1 MGKDDARPG
10 EAGAD
15 KLGPLIKVANT
26 LIEKELNNRVASM
39 FEGYSLT
46 GPQITLMVY
55 LHDARGRVVTQREI
69 ADRFVLSH
77 PTIRGIVKRL
87 ESAGLIKTSQLESD
101 RRQILLELTAEGQ
114 RLINAHIDDIHGV
127 MKQINGKI
135 TDGLGSVEQK
145 RLIAA
150 FKRIIANFSESSTR

>member
-1 MGKDDARPG
+1 MEDAKFDA
-10 EAGAD
+10 AGAD
-15 KLGPLIKVANT
+15 SLGPLIKVANT

-55 LHDARGRVVTQREI
+55 LHDAHGHAVTQREI

-87 ESAGLIKTSQLESD
+87 ESAGLIKTSQLASD

-114 RLINAHIDDIHGV
+114 RLMDAHVDDIHGV

-135 TDGLGSVEQK
+135 TDGLTSAEQV
-145 RLIAA
+145 RLVAA
-150 FKRIIANFSESSTR
+150 LKRIVANFSDGSMQ

>member
-1 MGKDDARPG
+1 MKDAEIDANG
-10 EAGAD
+10 VD
-15 KLGPLIKVANT
+15 SLGPLIKVANT

-55 LHDARGRVVTQREI
+55 LHDAHGHAVTQREI

-87 ESAGLIKTSQLESD
+87 EGSGLINTSQLESD
-101 RRQILLELTAEGQ
+101 RRQILLGLTVEGR
-114 RLINAHIDDIHGV
+114 RLMDAHINDIHGV
-127 MKQINGKI
+127 MKQINTMI
-135 TDGLGSVEQK
+135 TDGLSGAEQEK
-145 RLIAA
+145 LVAA
-150 FKRIIANFSESSTR
+150 LKRIVANFSEDSAQ

>member
-1 MGKDDARPG
+1 MDKSDAKFD
-10 EAGAD
+10 ATGAD
-15 KLGPLIKVANT
+15 SLGPLIKVANT

-55 LHDARGRVVTQREI
+55 LHDAHGHAVTQREI

-101 RRQILLELTAEGQ
+101 RRQILLELTPEGR
-114 RLINAHIDDIHGV
+114 RLMDVHIDDIHGV
-127 MKQINGKI
+127 MEQINAMI
-135 TDGLGSVEQK
+135 TEGLTGAEQK
-145 RLIAA
+145 KLVAA
-150 FKRIIANFSESSTR
+150 LKRIVANFSDGASR

>member
-1 MGKDDARPG
+1 MDMKDAEVDVT
-10 EAGAD
+10 GAD
-15 KLGPLIKVANT
+15 SLGPLIKVANT

-55 LHDARGRVVTQREI
+55 LHDAHGHTVTQREI

-87 ESAGLIKTSQLESD
+87 ESAGLIKTSQLQTD
-101 RRQILLELTAEGQ
+101 RRQILLELTAEGR
-114 RLINAHIDDIHGV
+114 RLMDAHVDDIHTV
-127 MKQINGKI
+127 MRQINTKI
-135 TDGLGSVEQK
+135 TDGLGSAEQK
-145 RLIAA
+145 KLVAA
-150 FKRIIANFSESSTR
+150 LKRIVANFSE

>member
-1 MGKDDARPG
+1 MDKSDAKFD
-10 EAGAD
+10 ATGAD
-15 KLGPLIKVANT
+15 SLGPLIKVANT

-55 LHDARGRVVTQREI
+55 LHDAHGHAVTQREI

-87 ESAGLIKTSQLESD
+87 ESAGLIETSQLESD
-101 RRQILLELTAEGQ
+101 RRQILLELTAEGL
-114 RLINAHIDDIHGV
+114 RLMDAHIEDIHAAMERINAR
-127 MKQINGKI
+127 I
-135 TDGLGSVEQK
+135 TDGFGVAEQK
-145 RLIAA
+145 KLVAA
-150 FKRIIANFSESSTR
+150 LKRIVTNFSE

>member
-1 MGKDDARPG
+1 MDMGNAEVAVTG
-10 EAGAD
+10 VGS
-15 KLGPLIKVANT
+15 LGPLIKVANT

-55 LHDARGRVVTQREI
+55 LHDARGNAVTQREI

-87 ESAGLIKTSQLESD
+87 ESAGLIETSQLESD

-114 RLINAHIDDIHGV
+114 RLMDVHIDDIHGI
-127 MKQINGKI
+127 MRRINGKI
-135 TDGLGSVEQK
+135 TDGLDGIEQAK
-145 RLIAA
+145 LVAA
-150 FKRIIANFSESSTR
+150 LKRIVVNFSE

>member
-1 MGKDDARPG
+1 MENEKAKFDAT
-10 EAGAD
+10 GAD
-15 KLGPLIKVANT
+15 NLGPLIKVANT

-55 LHDARGRVVTQREI
+55 LHDAHGHAVTQREI

-114 RLINAHIDDIHGV
+114 RLMDAHIDDIHGV
-127 MKQINGKI
+127 MKQINGRI
-135 TDGLGSVEQK
+135 TDGLTSAEQA
-145 RLIAA
+145 RLVAA
-150 FKRIIANFSESSTR
+150 LKRIVANFSNGSKQ

>member
-1 MGKDDARPG
+1 MDKDDVKFDAT
-10 EAGAD
+10 GAD
-15 KLGPLIKVANT
+15 SLGPLIKVANT

-55 LHDARGRVVTQREI
+55 LHDMRGHSVTQREI

-87 ESAGLIKTSQLESD
+87 ESAGLIVTSQLESD
-101 RRQILLELTAEGQ
+101 RRQILLELTVEGQ
-114 RLINAHIDDIHGV
+114 RLMNAHIDDIHGV
-127 MKQINGKI
+127 MRQINAKI
-135 TDGLGSVEQK
+135 TNGLESAEQEK
-145 RLIAA
+145 LVAA
-150 FKRIIANFSESSTR
+150 LKHIVANFSNGSTQ

>member
-1 MGKDDARPG
+1 MENTGV
-10 EAGAD
+10 EAAGVD
-15 KLGPLIKVANT
+15 GLGPLIKVANT

-55 LHDARGRVVTQREI
+55 LHDARGRCVTQREI

-87 ESAGLIKTSQLESD
+87 ESAGLIETSQLESD
-101 RRQILLELTAEGQ
+101 RRQILLELTAAGQ
-114 RLINAHIDDIHGV
+114 RLMDAHIDDIHAV
-127 MKQINGKI
+127 MGQINARI
-135 TDGLGSVEQK
+135 TDGLSQAEQK
-145 RLIAA
+145 RLVGAL
-150 FKRIIANFSESSTR
+150 KRVVANFAE

>member
-1 MGKDDARPG
+1 MDEAKFDATG
-10 EAGAD
+10 GD
-15 KLGPLIKVANT
+15 SLGPLIKVANT

-55 LHDARGRVVTQREI
+55 LHDAHGHSVTQREI

-114 RLINAHIDDIHGV
+114 RLMDAHIDDIHGV

-135 TDGLGSVEQK
+135 IDGLGRTEQK
-145 RLIAA
+145 KLVAA
-150 FKRIIANFSESSTR
+150 LKRIVANFSEE

>member
-1 MGKDDARPG
+1 MD
-10 EAGAD
+10 EAKFAATGANN
-15 KLGPLIKVANT
+15 LGPLIKVANT

-55 LHDARGRVVTQREI
+55 LHDAHGHAVTQREI

-87 ESAGLIKTSQLESD
+87 ESAGLIETSQLESD
-101 RRQILLELTAEGQ
+101 RRQILLELTAEGK
-114 RLINAHIDDIHGV
+114 RLMDVHIDDIHAV
-127 MKQINGKI
+127 MTQINGKI
-135 TDGLGSVEQK
+135 TDGLGSAEQGK
-145 RLIAA
+145 LVAA
-150 FKRIIANFSESSTR
+150 LKRIVENFSDGSAQ

>member
-1 MGKDDARPG
+1 MGMDETKFNT
-10 EAGAD
+10 AGAD
-15 KLGPLIKVANT
+15 SLGPLIKVANT

-55 LHDARGRVVTQREI
+55 LHDAHGHAVTQREI

-101 RRQILLELTAEGQ
+101 RRQILLELSDAGQ
-114 RLINAHIDDIHGV
+114 RLMDRRADDIHAV
-127 MKQINGKI
+127 MGQINARI
-135 TDGLGSVEQK
+135 TDGLKGSEQK
-145 RLIAA
+145 MLVSTL
-150 FKRIIANFSESSTR
+150 KRIIANFSAGAAQ

>member
-1 MGKDDARPG
+1 MDNVGNG
-10 EAGAD
+10 VTGAD
-15 KLGPLIKVANT
+15 SLGPLIKVANT

-55 LHDARGRVVTQREI
+55 LHDAHGHEVTQREI

-87 ESAGLIKTSQLESD
+87 EGAGLIKTSQLESD
-101 RRQILLELTAEGQ
+101 RRQILLELTVEGR
-114 RLINAHIDDIHGV
+114 RLMDAHIDDIHVV
-127 MKQINGKI
+127 MRQINAMI
-135 TDGLGSVEQK
+135 TDGLGDVEQK
-145 RLIAA
+145 RLVAA
-150 FKRIIANFSESSTR
+150 LKRIVANFSDGSTR